1 MTTARWRLTL
11 RERWRRVAIT
21 SDTGSSTAEAALL
34 TPLLV
39 MVLLFLVLCGR
50 LASAQIDLNA
60 AASSAARAG
69 SLARTEGAARAN
81 AQRAALETLAARG
94 VICRQPAV
102 FVTTGG
108 LRPGG
113 AVTVTI
119 SCSVR
124 MSDLT
129 LLGVPGSRAV
139 SATATSPIDTWRGVA

>member
-1 MTTARWRLTL
+1 MTTARRRLTL
-11 RERWRRVAIT
+11 RDRWRGVAVT
-21 SDTGSSTAEAALL
+21 GDTGSSTAEAALL

-60 AASSAARAG
+60 AASSGARAG
-69 SLARTEGAARAN
+69 SLARTEGTARAN

-102 FVTTGG
+102 SVTTGG

-129 LLGVPGSRAV
+129 LLGVPGSREV
-139 SATATSPIDTWRGVA
+139 SATATSPIDTWRGAA